1 MYKLNHSPL
10 FETIK
15 EYLNTAII
23 DETIYIFTP
32 YIKTAILNKI
42 IPQTNTKI
50 VIITSWNTNDLLSGS
65 SELELYPFC
74 IENGITLYINNKIH
88 LKFYSNEF
96 NDGIIATGNIS
107 ERGLMHDGNYEC
119 AVYMDK
125 IENSNRMFLQNIIS
139 KSTLINDD
147 IYFELKN
154 WLKNQT
160 KILKNLDYFDNIVNN
175 VTNNTFLISALPMT
189 YCINDLISGYA
200 KLNRDQEP
208 SADKEIS
215 DCIYHDLAN
224 YDIEL
229 GLSNEKFLHKLKVN
243 FFAHPFIL
251 RIDEFIDPHAYFGGI
266 KEWVQSNCTDVPI
279 PSRRSLTNNIQVLY
293 EWFNELGD
301 GKYVIDTPGSH
312 SQRITNTTKF

>member
-107 ERGLMHDGNYEC
+107 DRGLMHDGNYEC

-160 KILKNLDYFDNIVNN
+160 KILKNLDYFGKIVNN

-215 DCIYHDLAN
+215 DCVYHDLAN

-229 GLSNEKFLHKLKVN
+229 GLSNEKFLRKLKVN

-251 RIDEFIDPHAYFGGI
+251 RIDEFIDPYAYFGGI
-266 KEWVQSNCTDVPI
+266 KEWVQNNCTDVPI